1 MKTIKILAVIGIML
15 FAFQNLSFAQG
26 EKSKW
31 QWANRSST
39 IKPTLTEINYLQG
52 VTDTIQEQLNKR
64 YTAAQADTL
73 FPKIADGQAAY
84 IKECLYAN
92 GTKISN
98 TGSTT
103 ENTVLTFTIPGG
115 KMGPNGYLDIDVFF
129 SHTSN
134 TNYKSFNVYI
144 NGTKVA
150 FGSSNGLAGA
160 GSRHRFR
167 VSNRNSVSSQV
178 FANPGYIAGG
188 QYSGNLSASAT
199 PSTGS
204 FNSDNTMTVTVSL
217 QCTTSAADV
226 ANIEGISVESVYQP
240 AL

>member
-1 MKTIKILAVIGIML
+1 MKKLFILAVMVIVSS
-15 FAFQNLSFAQG
+15 AAFAQLG
-26 EKSKW
+26 
-31 QWANRSST
+31 APLT
-39 IKPTLTEINYLQG
+39 IK
-52 VTDTIQEQLNKR
+52 
-64 YTAAQADTL
+64 QADARY
-73 FPKIADGQAAY
+73 PKIADGQSAY

-92 GTKISN
+92 GTRISN

-115 KMGPNGYLDIDVFF
+115 KMGPNGYLDIDVLF

-144 NGTKVA
+144 NGTKVG
-150 FGSSNGLAGA
+150 FGSSNALAGA

-178 FANPGYIAGG
+178 FSNPGYIAGG

-199 PSTGS
+199 PSTAS
-204 FNSDNTMTVTVSL
+204 INTDSTMTVTVSL

-226 ANIEGISVESVYQP
+226 ANIDGISVESVYQP
-240 AL
+240 SI